1 MKTRKS
7 QLLLIALF
15 IATALLLSAC
25 QVNFITDIQSN
36 GSGIYT
42 QEIGFQGDEASMAG
56 LGDAG
61 EDFCAN
67 QNDEMPPGT
76 TTRQETRNENE
87 TWCIYETPFNSLDD
101 LKAIYGM
108 TDTRIND
115 ISLAD
120 GKLTYD
126 ITLDLSGDS
135 GAPMGADIF
144 WIVKMPGTIIE
155 NNASEQND
163 NTLTWKMLVGQ
174 VNNIRA
180 VSETGG
186 FNLGGDTLWYILGGG
201 AFLCLCCFVP
211 LVIGGVVFFLI
222 RRKKQMSASSSEPP
236 TADE

>member
-1 MKTRKS
+1 
-7 QLLLIALF
+7 
-15 IATALLLSAC
+15 
-25 QVNFITDIQSN
+25 
-36 GSGIYT
+36 
-42 QEIGFQGDEASMAG
+42 
-56 LGDAG
+56 
-61 EDFCAN
+61 
-67 QNDEMPPGT
+67 MPPGT

-115 ISLAD
+115 LSLAD

-135 GAPMGADIF
+135 GASMGADIF

-222 RRKKQMSASSSEPP
+222 RRKKKMSASSSEPP